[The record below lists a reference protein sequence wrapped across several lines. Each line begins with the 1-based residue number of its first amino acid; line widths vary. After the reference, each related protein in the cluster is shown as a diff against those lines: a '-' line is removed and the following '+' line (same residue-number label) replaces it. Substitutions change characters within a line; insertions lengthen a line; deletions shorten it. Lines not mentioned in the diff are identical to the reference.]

1 MSSRILA
8 IFQVGR
14 AKGIAGV
21 LGSDNTAC
29 TGGGA
34 HSLQVIPY
42 QVRRQEIPVLPFLL
56 PPPPLLLEPAKP
68 KKRRRNSG
76 RHQAW
81 EDDFDW
87 LMD

>member
-1 MSSRILA
+1 MR
-8 IFQVGR
+8 R
-14 AKGIAGV
+14 ALVALLVLIAV
-21 LGSDNTAC
+21 PVHA
-29 TGGGA
+29 A
-34 HSLQVIPY
+34 EPIRLQVIPY
-42 QVRRQEIPVLPFLL
+42 QVRSQEIPVLQFLL

-76 RHQAW
+76 RDLAW